1 MDTSGGK
8 IEVNEDIEIKSEA
21 NGNGEQKLFSSE
33 DFKIEIQNLPK
44 FFGMGQM
51 KKLFT
56 NKLKLNPHKLKPCGP
71 KANYMYICFKNE
83 EDKQKALMV
92 LDGFD
97 FKGRK
102 LRAKSIKGVSDPYH
116 KKNEFKVRNEETD
129 NRPVAEKLQD
139 AVCPFARE
147 AYEDQ
152 LAKKENEVNVLMK
165 RLGSEISRNHDVLRQ
180 WVKGNV
186 NEYGT
191 VAPVNNI
198 VKSPLTSGYRNKC
211 EFSIGYM
218 TVEDESGALKAD
230 EDGVKEEMSEDKD
243 GIKKEVKEKVMS
255 V

>member
-21 NGNGEQKLFSSE
+21 NGNGEQKLFSSA

-92 LDGFD
+92 LDGFN
-97 FKGRK
+97 FKGK
-102 LRAKSIKGVSDPYH
+102 TLRAKAIKGVSDPYR
-116 KKNEFKVRNEETD
+116 KKNEFKSKNEEVDT
-129 NRPVAEKLQD
+129 RPVAEKLQD

-147 AYEDQ
+147 SYEEQ

-180 WVKGNV
+180 WVRGNV

-198 VKSPLTSGYRNKC
+198 VKSPQISGYRNKC

-218 TVEDESGALKAD
+218 TRQTEKKTSQDMDEEVSP
-230 EDGVKEEMSEDKD
+230 EEAN
-243 GIKKEVKEKVMS
+243 GEKV
-255 V
+255 